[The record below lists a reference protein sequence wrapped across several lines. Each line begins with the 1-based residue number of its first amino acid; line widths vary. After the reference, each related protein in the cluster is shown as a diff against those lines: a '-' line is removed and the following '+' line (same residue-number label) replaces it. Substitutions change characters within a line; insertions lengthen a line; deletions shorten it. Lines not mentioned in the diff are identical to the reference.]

1 MIRGQWYAVLES
13 TEVRQGRMVGVR
25 RMGEDLIFFRTA
37 SGDVGCLLDR
47 CVHRGVRLSAG
58 TLTGERVRCPFHGLE
73 YDRTGRVTAIP
84 ANGYQTPVPE
94 QFRTQSYPTCE
105 IDGYVFVWWGMN
117 PPNNL
122 EPPAYFE
129 NLDGLRWATA
139 RDPWQANY
147 SRVLENQLDVA
158 HLPFVHHNTIGRGN
172 RTLVDG
178 PAVEWIAD
186 NRMRV
191 YVHNRSD
198 GPPPPYK
205 PTDFPGPTGEQAFH
219 LDVILPNLWQNH
231 ISESVRVT
239 AAFVPVDE
247 EHTLLYLRFYQKF
260 VRIPL
265 LSGLITFLGSRFNL
279 TIAHQ
284 DREVVE
290 TQRPYASSLHGGE
303 KLFQADHPIIAY
315 RRWRAARQEQAS
327 GAGDHS

>member
-139 RDPWQANY
+139 RDPWHANY

-178 PAVEWIAD
+178 PAVEWIAE

-191 YVHNRSD
+191 YVHNRTD
-198 GPPPPYK
+198 GPPA
-205 PTDFPGPTGEQAFH
+205 TAQADRFPGTNRRG
-219 LDVILPNLWQNH
+219 
-231 ISESVRVT
+231 SV
-239 AAFVPVDE
+239 P
-247 EHTLLYLRFYQKF
+247 
-260 VRIPL
+260 
-265 LSGLITFLGSRFNL
+265 S
-279 TIAHQ
+279 
-284 DREVVE
+284 
-290 TQRPYASSLHGGE
+290 
-303 KLFQADHPIIAY
+303 
-315 RRWRAARQEQAS
+315 
-327 GAGDHS
+327 